1 MAFSRPTLPE
11 LIAQTQADFDSL
23 LPGSDSRLRRSIIG
37 VIAFVIAA
45 LCHGLYGFIQGE
57 FKNRFTDTSDDEN
70 VRREAALYGLTPK
83 AAVAATGEVTA
94 SGTIGSVVPINTV
107 LQRSDGAQFKTSAAT
122 TFASTSETIAVVAV
136 LPGENGNTVTASKL
150 SLVAPVSGVNSQMTV
165 ASPGLLGGLNE
176 ESTESLRSRVLDRR
190 RNPPEVGNQ
199 DDYERWAKEYPEVT
213 RAWCYPRIAG
223 NGTVGVYFMMDDR
236 SNPIPTN
243 TDKTNF
249 GAYIDTKAPDLCTRT
264 IYAPTAAPI
273 ALSIALTPNTQAVKD
288 AVSASLK
295 DMLRR
300 ESEPG
305 GTIKISKIREAI
317 SVAAGET
324 NYVMSTP
331 SADVTVTGGAIATLG
346 VITWT

>member
-1 MAFSRPTLPE
+1 
-11 LIAQTQADFDSL
+11 
-23 LPGSDSRLRRSIIG
+23 
-37 VIAFVIAA
+37 
-45 LCHGLYGFIQGE
+45 
-57 FKNRFTDTSDDEN
+57 
-70 VRREAALYGLTPK
+70 
-83 AAVAATGEVTA
+83 
-94 SGTIGSVVPINTV
+94 
-107 LQRSDGAQFKTSAAT
+107 
-122 TFASTSETIAVVAV
+122 
-136 LPGENGNTVTASKL
+136 
-150 SLVAPVSGVNSQMTV
+150 
-165 ASPGLLGGLNE
+165 
-176 ESTESLRSRVLDRR
+176 
-190 RNPPEVGNQ
+190 
-199 DDYERWAKEYPEVT
+199 
-213 RAWCYPRIAG
+213 
-223 NGTVGVYFMMDDR
+223 MMDDR

-243 TDKTNF
+243 TDKTNL